1 MQDKCIPSRYMC
13 DGIEDCPDGSDE
25 KDCSCSEDEFQ
36 CSYRKDYLPWYRN
49 YYQCVPSNLVRNGE
63 KDCLSR
69 KDEPARSVKLLSNV
83 ILVNLKKFAKNSKSL
98 NKIYKDAISVCKL

>member
-1 MQDKCIPSRYMC
+1 MPLFNCKCDQDDWRNMQDKCIPTRYMC

-49 YYQCVPSNLVRNGE
+49 YYQCVPSNSLKNGE

-69 KDEPARSVKLLSNV
+69 KDEPRSVKLLSNV
-83 ILVNLKKFAKNSKSL
+83 ILVNL
-98 NKIYKDAISVCKL
+98 